1 VKRALLAIADSV
13 APLWGLI
20 PGRLRR
26 GLLFGLFILEGRQRS
41 AADGLRNLFAV
52 QDRLNL
58 ALNERAAAYGNGEH
72 PKHRLTRYHDFF
84 VERIPPDAK
93 VLDVGC
99 GYGAV
104 ARSIATRLPYATV
117 LGVDLDEVRLRQAR
131 AAVNPPNLRFQ
142 HGDATRGLPSG
153 PWDVVVLSNILEH
166 VDRRTEFLAE
176 VLREA
181 QPQRVLVR
189 VPLFERDWQ
198 MPMRKELGIG
208 WFSDPTHFVEHS
220 LDEFAA
226 EIAAAGLQ
234 VVEQRTIWGE
244 IWADC
249 RPQAVAPAAPPSPRR
264 ARES

>member
-1 VKRALLAIADSV
+1 MKRALLAAAAAI

-20 PGRLRR
+20 PARLRH
-26 GLLFGLFILEGRQRS
+26 GFLLGLFILEGRQRS
-41 AADGLRNLFAV
+41 TAAGLRNLFAV

-58 ALNERAAAYGNGEH
+58 AINERAAAHGGGEH

-84 VERIPPDAK
+84 VQRIPPDAK

-104 ARSIATRLPYATV
+104 ARTIATRLPYATV
-117 LGVDLDEVRLRQAR
+117 LGIDLDEGRLGQAR
-131 AAVNPPNLRFQ
+131 AADNPPNLRFQ
-142 HGDATRGLPSG
+142 LADATRSLPPG
-153 PWDVVVLSNILEH
+153 PWTVVVLSNILEH
-166 VDRRTEFLAE
+166 LERRAEFLAALVRQARPE
-176 VLREA
+176 
-181 QPQRVLVR
+181 RVLIR

-198 MPMRKELGIG
+198 MPMRKELGVG
-208 WFSDPTHFVEHS
+208 WFSDPTHFIEHS

-226 EIAAAGLQ
+226 EMAAAGLQ

-249 RPQAVAPAAPPSPRR
+249 RPR
-264 ARES
+264 AS